1 MRSKAKCDNFTKN
14 IVPSPPVRNFVMKAI
29 EVEDLDGGNTFMD
42 SSTVS
47 LDESKLEK
55 YWKKMGIEM
64 EEED

>member
-1 MRSKAKCDNFTKN
+1 
-14 IVPSPPVRNFVMKAI
+14 MKAI
-29 EVEDLDGGNTFMD
+29 QVEDLDGGNTFMD